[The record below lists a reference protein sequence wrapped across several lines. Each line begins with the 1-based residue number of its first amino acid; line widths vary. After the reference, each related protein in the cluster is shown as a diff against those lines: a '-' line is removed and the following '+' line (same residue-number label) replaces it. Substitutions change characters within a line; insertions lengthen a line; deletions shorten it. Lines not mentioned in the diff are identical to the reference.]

1 MTNATGPVQGAQEE
15 SPNGSL
21 IKTFAC
27 YCCHHLFAYS
37 RNAGAG
43 RNPCYCRPCVKA
55 KERER
60 IQLRNVQDRAKRL
73 MKRDPLCRS
82 CRNPLVYST
91 TAASGAA
98 CAYFVIHAAPSA
110 SGQDGRRNESRLE
123 LVRK

>member
-1 MTNATGPVQGAQEE
+1 MTNATDPVQGAKKEF
-15 SPNGSL
+15 PNGSL

-27 YCCHHLFAYS
+27 HRCHHSFAYS
-37 RNAGAG
+37 RNAGSG

-82 CRNPLVYST
+82 CRGPLVFND
-91 TAASGAA
+91 SGVKRGMRLF
-98 CAYFVIHAAPSA
+98 CDPCRTKRKRS
-110 SGQDGRRNESRLE
+110 QDGRRNKSRLE